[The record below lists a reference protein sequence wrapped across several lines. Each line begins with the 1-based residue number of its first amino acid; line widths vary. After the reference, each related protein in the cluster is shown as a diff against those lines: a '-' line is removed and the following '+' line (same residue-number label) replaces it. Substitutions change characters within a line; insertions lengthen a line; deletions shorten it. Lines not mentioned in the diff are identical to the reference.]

1 MGLRRKTCW
10 PPVESEASSL
20 RVPDKSCA
28 VATELLSTRD
38 RFQPRSQS
46 VGVIGQVVDSRRA
59 PPGHLIRGVR
69 PSRALTRSHAR
80 VSHPSCSAGER
91 ERNRALA
98 KLVAFSAP
106 LMLPAS
112 RTRCQHGPQPCALI
126 LGVEDESW
134 LATSRFGSSGGWS
147 VGSTPLVTNSH
158 RKEGRKTTSSTASTF
173 HQSTQAHHIT
183 ITCTFVVA

>member
-158 RKEGRKTTSSTASTF
+158 RKEGRRTTSSTASTF